1 MSGGDLDFSKP
12 PQTGEGMG
20 TLVAGMAAVQQA
32 AETIAGRVAAMV
44 REIPDVNLRIPHSEW
59 SVGEAAA
66 HLAFANLGMAMMARG
81 LEIPYGD
88 GTREGLAVANEI
100 ALEGFTE
107 RDGAV
112 LADRMVAGARMVFD
126 EARAQPPDRICAT
139 PMGPMPV
146 ETLVSYLA
154 VHEAMHGSAIATA
167 VGAPWPFD
175 PEHVAIMWPFLAYV
189 LPRVPD
195 LRQIAGV
202 TACFELRFG
211 DVLHCALMIDDG
223 VVRMDLTPAR
233 PPDCIVAGDAQSLF
247 LVFVKVLTIKEAVD
261 AGDIVL
267 SGPRSELGLKLPD
280 LFNVP

>member
-1 MSGGDLDFSKP
+1 
-12 PQTGEGMG
+12 MG
-20 TLVAGMAAVQQA
+20 TLVAEMAVVQQA
-32 AETIAGRVAAMV
+32 AETIAGRVAAVV
-44 REIPDVNLRIPHSEW
+44 RDIPDVNLRIPHSEW
-59 SVGEAAA
+59 NVGEAAA

-175 PEHVAIMWPFLAYV
+175 PEHVAIMWPFISYV
-189 LPRVPD
+189 MPRVVDPV
-195 LRQIAGV
+195 QIAGV
-202 TACFELRFG
+202 SACYELHFG
-211 DVLHCALMIDDG
+211 DDFTCALMVDDG
-223 VVRMDLTPAR
+223 SVQAALIPSRT
-233 PPDCIVAGDAQSLF
+233 PDCIVSGDAHVLF
-247 LVFVKVLTIKEAVD
+247 LVIVKVLTMQGAVD
-261 AGDIVL
+261 ADDLQL
-267 SGPRSELGLKLPD
+267 SGPNPELGFRMAD
-280 LFNVP
+280 YFNIP

>member
-1 MSGGDLDFSKP
+1 
-12 PQTGEGMG
+12 MG
-20 TLVAGMAAVQQA
+20 PVVADMEAVRQA

-44 REIPDVNLRIPHSEW
+44 RDLPDASIQIPHSQW
-59 SVGEAAA
+59 SVSEAAA
-66 HLAFANLGMAMMARG
+66 HLAYANLGMAMMARG
-81 LEIPYGD
+81 MEIPHGD
-88 GTREGLAVANEI
+88 GTRDGLAEANKV

-126 EARAQPPDRICAT
+126 EAAAQPPDRVCPT

-146 ETLVSYLA
+146 ATLISYLL

-175 PEHVAIMWPFLAYV
+175 PEHVALMWPFMSYV
-189 LPRVPD
+189 LPRVAD
-195 LRQIAGV
+195 VGQVAGL

-211 DVLHCALMIDDG
+211 DALHCALMVDDG
-223 VVRMDLTPAR
+223 AVTMSLTPAR

-247 LVFVKVLTIKEAVD
+247 LVIVRVLTMQGAVESAD
-261 AGDIVL
+261 LRL
-267 SGPRSELGLKLPD
+267 SGPSPELGLRMPD

>member
-1 MSGGDLDFSKP
+1 
-12 PQTGEGMG
+12 MG
-20 TLVAGMAAVQQA
+20 TVLAGAEMDAVQQA

-44 REIPDVNLRIPHSEW
+44 RDIPDVNIRIPHSEW
-59 SVGEAAA
+59 RVGEAAA

-88 GTREGLAVANEI
+88 GTREGLAVANEL

-126 EARAQPPDRICAT
+126 EARVQPPDRTCPT

-146 ETLVSYLA
+146 ATLTSYLA

-175 PEHVAIMWPFLAYV
+175 PEFISYV
-189 LPRVPD
+189 MPRVVDPV
-195 LRQIAGV
+195 QVAGV
-202 TACFELRFG
+202 TACYELHFG
-211 DVLHCALMIDDG
+211 DAFTCALMIDDG
-223 VVRMDLTPAR
+223 SVEPALQPSR
-233 PPDCIVAGDAQSLF
+233 PPDCIVSGDAHALF
-247 LVFVKVLTIKEAVD
+247 LVIVRVLTMQGAVE
-261 AGDIVL
+261 AGDLRL
-267 SGPRSELGLKLPD
+267 SGPNPELGLRMAD
-280 LFNVP
+280 FFNIP

>member
-1 MSGGDLDFSKP
+1 
-12 PQTGEGMG
+12 MG
-20 TLVAGMAAVQQA
+20 TVLAEAEMDAVQQA

-44 REIPDVNLRIPHSEW
+44 RDTPDVNIQIPHSEW
-59 SVGEAAA
+59 RVGEAAA

-107 RDGAV
+107 REGAV
-112 LADRMVAGARMVFD
+112 LADRMVAGARMVFA

-146 ETLVSYLA
+146 ATLTSYLA

-175 PEHVAIMWPFLAYV
+175 PEHLPMMWPFIAYV
-189 LPRVPD
+189 MPKVVDPVEL
-195 LRQIAGV
+195 AGV
-202 TACFELRFG
+202 TACYELQFG
-211 DVLHCALMIDDG
+211 DAFTCALMIDDG
-223 VVRMDLTPAR
+223 EVVPALR
-233 PPDCIVAGDAQSLF
+233 PSRAPDCVVSGDAHTLL
-247 LVFVKVLTIKEAVD
+247 LVIVRVLTMKDAVD
-261 AGDIVL
+261 AGDLRL
-267 SGPRSELGLKLPD
+267 SGPNPGLGLRMAD
-280 LFNVP
+280 FFNIP